1 MDINKYGAKGKIG
14 IRHLF
19 SAADL
24 EEGQIYEILHLA
36 RKLKQKQQV
45 KEKLGVFD
53 GKNVAIML
61 RSSSSRV
68 RISFELAVN
77 RLGGKTLY
85 LSPNDSDFLKGLTY
99 LDAANMLHRYGV
111 NGLVVK
117 NLAAEEA
124 AQLKAFGKLPVVALR
139 DGRGSSCQVL
149 ASLFTVWEKTGR
161 LSGAKLAVLGDC
173 RAVNAEELNAYA
185 KCGAEVTLCC
195 PEDCRPD
202 AALYEKLSQFGE
214 VRVTAD
220 IAAAVK
226 NADIVTSAC
235 REGEDFPAAY
245 RITKELMELSPSAK
259 YMHVLPVRHGE
270 EVSDDVLYGERS
282 AAFDRAGNLIYAE
295 QALMMLLFR

>member
-61 RSSSSRV
+61 RSSSSRA

-139 DGRGSSCQVL
+139 
-149 ASLFTVWEKTGR
+149 E
-161 LSGAKLAVLGDC
+161 
-173 RAVNAEELNAYA
+173 
-185 KCGAEVTLCC
+185 
-195 PEDCRPD
+195 
-202 AALYEKLSQFGE
+202 
-214 VRVTAD
+214 
-220 IAAAVK
+220 AAA
-226 NADIVTSAC
+226 A
-235 REGEDFPAAY
+235 
-245 RITKELMELSPSAK
+245 
-259 YMHVLPVRHGE
+259 PVRSSQACLPCGK
-270 EVSDDVLYGERS
+270 R
-282 AAFDRAGNLIYAE
+282 RAG
-295 QALMMLLFR
+295 FRARNSPCSATAARSTRKN

>member
-1 MDINKYGAKGKIG
+1 
-14 IRHLF
+14 
-19 SAADL
+19 
-24 EEGQIYEILHLA
+24 
-36 RKLKQKQQV
+36 
-45 KEKLGVFD
+45 
-53 GKNVAIML
+53 
-61 RSSSSRV
+61 
-68 RISFELAVN
+68 
-77 RLGGKTLY
+77 
-85 LSPNDSDFLKGLTY
+85 
-99 LDAANMLHRYGV
+99 MLHRYGV

-139 DGRGSSCQVL
+139 DGRGSSCQIL

-220 IAAAVK
+220 VAAAVK

-245 RITKELMELSPSAK
+245 RITKELMELSPAAK